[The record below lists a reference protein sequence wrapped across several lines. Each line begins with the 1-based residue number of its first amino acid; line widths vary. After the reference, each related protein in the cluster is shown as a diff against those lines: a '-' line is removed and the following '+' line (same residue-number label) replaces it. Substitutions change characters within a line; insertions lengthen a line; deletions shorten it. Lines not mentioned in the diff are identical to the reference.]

1 MLVKVNSRPMHRT
14 FNSIFDE
21 FLNDFPAKFDSKLN
35 VPAVNIHE
43 TDNAYTMELNVP
55 GRKKEDFQISLEN
68 GLLTVSFEK
77 KTENNTDDAKVIRR
91 EFSYQSFKRSF
102 NVDENIDTDN
112 IGARYENGIL
122 VLTLP
127 KKEEAK
133 PSRKEINVQ

>member
-1 MLVKVNSRPMHRT
+1 MLVKVNNRPMHRT

-21 FLNDFPAKFDSKLN
+21 FFNDLPAKFESKLN

-43 TDNAYTMELNVP
+43 TENAFIMELNVP
-55 GRKKEDFQISLEN
+55 GRKKEDFQIGLEN

-77 KTENNTDDAKVIRR
+77 KAENKTDDQKVIRR

-102 NVDENIDTDN
+102 NVEENIDTDA
-112 IGARYENGIL
+112 IEAKYENGIL

-127 KKEEAK
+127 KKEAAK
-133 PSRKEINVQ
+133 PSRKEINIQ